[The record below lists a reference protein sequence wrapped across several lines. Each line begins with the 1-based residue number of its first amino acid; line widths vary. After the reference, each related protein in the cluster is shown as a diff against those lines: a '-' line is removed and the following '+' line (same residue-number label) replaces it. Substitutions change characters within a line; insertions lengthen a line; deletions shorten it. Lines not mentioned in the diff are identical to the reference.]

1 MNNKLLGAGVGLLV
15 GALGTLGC
23 GSDTPANLYTQ
34 LTNNQADAVALLCE
48 CFEAVGATS
57 EAECITEFGD
67 EDSATEQ
74 ACLAEVYA
82 TYRTEA
88 LPAVECQMDAFDNS
102 TGSQQI
108 TTPFLYTPTLQASF
122 EGSTPQGGVLS
133 LEFTTDPAATGPQ
146 FAWLWL
152 ASFTGPDLNHPVD
165 GWAGLFHHPI
175 ALFVLFGAPLPE
187 GQLQYPVP
195 VVPSEA
201 AGVVFRLQGAVSGEG
216 GLEGSLTN
224 TTTFSIPI
232 GP

>member
-88 LPAVECQMDAFDNS
+88 LPAVECQMDAFDDVADCVNDVVACDE
-102 TGSQQI
+102 TAIQDC
-108 TTPFLYTPTLQASF
+108 F
-122 EGSTPQGGVLS
+122 EAADTAFDACPEL
-133 LEFTTDPAATGPQ
+133 PAAVET
-146 FAWLWL
+146 A
-152 ASFTGPDLNHPVD
+152 V
-165 GWAGLFHHPI
+165 
-175 ALFVLFGAPLPE
+175 
-187 GQLQYPVP
+187 
-195 VVPSEA
+195 EA
-201 AGVVFRLQGAVSGEG
+201 CY
-216 GLEGSLTN
+216 N
-224 TTTFSIPI
+224 
-232 GP
+232 